1 MFAHDC
7 TTWKGNVSQH
17 KLNQMHIH
25 LTNLTKEELGISLD

>member
-17 KLNQMHIH
+17 KLSQMHIH
-25 LTNLTKEELGISLD
+25 LTKEELGISLD

>member
-17 KLNQMHIH
+17 NLNQMH
-25 LTNLTKEELGISLD
+25 LTKEELGIGLD